1 MFQNCFRIFE
11 LQESSTTYKCTWCMK
26 KRYNLKY
33 NKTKECEIL
42 IFGDDLNFWSFFKMK
57 H

>member
-1 MFQNCFRIFE
+1 MMYEKNN
-11 LQESSTTYKCTWCMK
+11 
-26 KRYNLKY
+26 NLEY

-42 IFGDDLNFWSFFKMK
+42 IFGDDLEFCSFFKMK